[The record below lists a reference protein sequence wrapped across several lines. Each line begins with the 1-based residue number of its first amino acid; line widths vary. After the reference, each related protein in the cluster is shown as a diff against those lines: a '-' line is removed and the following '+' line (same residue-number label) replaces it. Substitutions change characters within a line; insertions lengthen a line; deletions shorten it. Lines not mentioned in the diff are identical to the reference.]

1 MDWIERL
8 NQAVGYIE
16 KNLDSEIDYDEI
28 SRITVSPMALFQ
40 RFFVLATGIT
50 LSEYIRRRK
59 LTRALIDLQNTDV
72 KVIDIAF
79 KYGYESSDAFCAAFK
94 RLHGITP
101 SKAKTVGENLKHY
114 NRVYFTLTVTYV
126 KGDSDMIL
134 LNIDNYRYYDP
145 LFEGARII
153 LNYMGE
159 KYSPEYILGLSGSV
173 FKIAGGCPSRPTCVC
188 DFWPA
193 DFFKFMGYE
202 VEEYPCVDSEGN
214 DISDRMIES
223 VKKNIDEG
231 KPVLV
236 WHAFTNEEWD
246 VVCGYDD
253 EAKHFIG
260 RGTHKGENDYARE
273 PWDRAKTSNIHA
285 FGAVAAVKKNT
296 ELNER
301 EAEIR
306 SLISAVKHARTELTD
321 NQQDWETAGVQ
332 FYHQWAEDY
341 SKEGKEKGVADEYCY
356 IVYSSVRKAAV
367 IYLREIAY
375 KFGGGALENM
385 QYAANCFEKES
396 AELDKAWQYLGVGS
410 SWGVDEE
417 RSKNLAPILK
427 AAAEHYEKGI
437 EYLEKALQSL
447 HIEY

>member
-1 MDWIERL
+1 VDWIERL

-16 KNLDSEIDYDEI
+16 KNLEGEIDYNEI

-40 RFFVLATGIT
+40 RFFVLATGTT

-59 LTRALIDLQNTDV
+59 LTRALIDLQNTDE

-79 KYGYESSDAFCAAFK
+79 KYGYESSNAFCTAFK
-94 RLHGITP
+94 RLYDITP
-101 SKAKTVGENLKHY
+101 SKAKIAGENLKHY
-114 NRVYFTLTVTYV
+114 NRVYFTLTITYV
-126 KGDSDMIL
+126 KGENEMIL
-134 LNIDNYRYYDP
+134 LNIDSYRYYDP
-145 LFEGARII
+145 LFEGARIV
-153 LNYMGE
+153 LAYMGE

-193 DFFKFMGYE
+193 DFLRFIGYE

-214 DISDRMIES
+214 DISDKMIES
-223 VKKNIDEG
+223 VRKSIDEG

-236 WHAFTNEEWD
+236 WHAFTLEEWD

-260 RGTHKGENDYARE
+260 RGTHKGNDDYARE
-273 PWDRAKTSNIHA
+273 QWGHAKTSNVHA
-285 FGAVAAVKKNT
+285 FGAVAAVRKIA
-296 ELNER
+296 ELNQR

-306 SLISAVKHARTELTD
+306 SLVSAVKHARTKSDERND
-321 NQQDWETAGVQ
+321 GIE
-332 FYHQWAEDY
+332 FYYKWADEY
-341 SKEGKEKGVADEYCY
+341 SREGRDKGVADEYCY

-367 IYLREIAY
+367 KYLREIAY

-396 AELDKAWQYLGVGS
+396 AELDKAWPYLGVGS
-410 SWGVDEE
+410 AWGVDEE
-417 RSKNLAPILK
+417 RSQSLAPILK

-437 EYLEKALQSL
+437 EYIEKALQSL